1 MGEQSVDL
9 ELVLGP
15 GRLSKAARRLAAP
28 NPGVAVD
35 SPEGEDLTEAA
46 TVPKEVWLVVAAL
59 DDKRAKDI
67 VVLDLTKVSDS
78 LDYFVL
84 ATAESTLQLRALQE
98 SVKERLKRG
107 GAQPRG
113 IEGPSERWVLIDY
126 GSVVVHLMSPEAREF
141 YDLEGLWIDAGAP
154 RSRAR
159 LTSEPALQGD
169 V

>member
-1 MGEQSVDL
+1 M
-9 ELVLGP
+9 
-15 GRLSKAARRLAAP
+15 
-28 NPGVAVD
+28 
-35 SPEGEDLTEAA
+35 TETA

-59 DDKRAKDI
+59 DDKRARDI

-98 SVKERLKRG
+98 SVKERLKRS

-141 YDLEGLWIDAGAP
+141 YDLEGLWIDAEHLEVVPG
-154 RSRAR
+154 
-159 LTSEPALQGD
+159 
-169 V
+169 

>member
-1 MGEQSVDL
+1 M
-9 ELVLGP
+9 
-15 GRLSKAARRLAAP
+15 
-28 NPGVAVD
+28 
-35 SPEGEDLTEAA
+35 TETA
-46 TVPKEVWLVVAAL
+46 TVPKEVRLVVAAL

-98 SVKERLKRG
+98 SVKERLKRS
-107 GAQPRG
+107 GAQPCG

-141 YDLEGLWIDAGAP
+141 YDLEVSGSTRSTSKSCPANLGACAP
-154 RSRAR
+154 RGCLRSSVLPDHSPIARAH
-159 LTSEPALQGD
+159 
-169 V
+169 